1 MQPGKEILDEL
12 KELSSYLATLNRVVP
27 FAVPEGYFEGN
38 SQLLLQ
44 GVIAANSEHDLQ
56 LSVINKT
63 NPYQLPQGYFETL
76 SAKMLSAVTRQNA
89 ASLLLPKVNAQEA
102 PEGYFDQLPVRMLAA
117 VKQEQEE
124 KAEVEAPA
132 TTKVIPLGNN
142 IWKSVRWAAAAILVA
157 GLGFGSYQ
165 MIQPQRVTPKAS
177 VEQRLAQM
185 PNAAINHYIQA
196 NIDDFDGDMIA
207 SVVTKNEKK
216 APVTKDQLT
225 DKEIIDYLD
234 ESGWETSM

>member
-38 SQLLLQ
+38 SQTLLQ
-44 GVIAANSEHDLQ
+44 GVIAANSETDLQ

-76 SAKMLSAVTRQNA
+76 PGKMLSAVTRQNA

-102 PEGYFDQLPVRMLAA
+102 PEGYFDQLPARMLAA

-124 KAEVEAPA
+124 IEIPT

-142 IWKSVRWAAAAILVA
+142 IWKSVRWAAAALLVA
-157 GLGFGSYQ
+157 GLGFGSYK
-165 MIQPQRVTPKAS
+165 MIQPQRATPKAS
-177 VEQRLAQM
+177 VEQRLAQI